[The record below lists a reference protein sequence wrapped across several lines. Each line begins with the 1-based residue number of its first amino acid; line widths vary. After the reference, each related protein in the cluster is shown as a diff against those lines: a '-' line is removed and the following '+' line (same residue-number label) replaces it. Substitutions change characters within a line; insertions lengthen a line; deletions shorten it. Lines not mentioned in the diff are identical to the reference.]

1 MKPSQ
6 VEDAW
11 AVAHGLALAL
21 ETLAPH
27 LAPAIRD
34 ALDGRR
40 PPAKVR
46 DWLEAAQGRELWTVH
61 RTHGRGELVRV
72 PREPWVCGPRP
83 FTLSRGV
90 VRLGSS
96 WRPLA
101 ELETLGSHPGSI
113 VAASPWQIVVYALA

>member
-1 MKPSQ
+1 MKPPE
-6 VEDAW
+6 VENAW
-11 AVAHGLALAL
+11 AVAHGVILAL

-27 LAPAIRD
+27 LVPAGRD
-34 ALDGRR
+34 ALTGPR
-40 PPAKVR
+40 PPAKVG
-46 DWLEAAQGRELWTVH
+46 DWLEAARGRELWTVH
-61 RTHGRGELVRV
+61 RTFGRGELVRV

-90 VRLGSS
+90 VRFGSS

-113 VAASPWQIVVYALA
+113 VAASPWQIIVYAVA

>member
-46 DWLEAAQGRELWTVH
+46 AMIDY
-61 RTHGRGELVRV
+61 LV
-72 PREPWVCGPRP
+72 E
-83 FTLSRGV
+83 TLSSACGEK
-90 VRLGSS
+90 
-96 WRPLA
+96 PPA
-101 ELETLGSHPGSI
+101 D
-113 VAASPWQIVVYALA
+113 